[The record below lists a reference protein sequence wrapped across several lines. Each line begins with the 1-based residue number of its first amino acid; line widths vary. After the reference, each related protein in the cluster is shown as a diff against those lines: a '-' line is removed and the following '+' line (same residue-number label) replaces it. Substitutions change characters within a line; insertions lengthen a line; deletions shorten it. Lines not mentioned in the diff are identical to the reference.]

1 MEGTTKMY
9 TLHEAEHSAF
19 ENNNYG
25 LDDNILLR
33 CVTMHAGTV
42 SGYFEGLPAY
52 STARQNALY

>member
-1 MEGTTKMY
+1 MEGTTNIY

-42 SGYFEGLPAY
+42 SGYF
-52 STARQNALY
+52 